1 MEFLCFS
8 PGLLNYI
15 EYIFSTRG
23 KGINVNLVRKRDE
36 KDAGDEKEWELYRG
50 RGGLINCKLVV
61 SPTFSPSSPDRHQS
75 REIVSTDSV

>member
-1 MEFLCFS
+1 MSDLPLLTRRLGDICWRMEFLCFS

-36 KDAGDEKEWELYRG
+36 KDAGDEKEWEL
-50 RGGLINCKLVV
+50 
-61 SPTFSPSSPDRHQS
+61 
-75 REIVSTDSV
+75 